1 MRPRPLRLMNHVLY
15 LVIMIILEIILYS
28 YQVQS
33 TSKVI
38 YLIKNDQLQSCSLKL
53 IINITAEGKN
63 EH

>member
-1 MRPRPLRLMNHVLY
+1 MNHVLY